1 MMVIDAMKLITS
13 RYANKI
19 DEVWVEIFFQNPEG
33 KPQRSEGEDFRT
45 LGAGQ

>member
-1 MMVIDAMKLITS
+1 MLIDAMKLIAS

-19 DEVWVEIFFQNPEG
+19 TEALVEIFFQHPEG
-33 KPQRSEGEDFRT
+33 EPQRSEGDDFRT